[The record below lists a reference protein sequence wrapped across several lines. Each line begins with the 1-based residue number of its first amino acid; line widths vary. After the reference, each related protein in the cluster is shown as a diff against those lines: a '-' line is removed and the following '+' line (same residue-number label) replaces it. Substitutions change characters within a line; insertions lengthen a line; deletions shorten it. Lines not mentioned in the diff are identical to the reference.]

1 MGICS
6 GEIKG
11 DPDIAGTGVV
21 AAIFINAIVAI
32 ILSIILW
39 FYVFFYMET
48 ENVDSPSEPITHATT
63 RHFRLYV
70 SNKHPWWISVLRDA
84 LVMQGDSQ
92 LISGLAIV
100 IASLV
105 NVYKDDETPLYHI
118 FIARALA
125 DVCLAGHSASIIL
138 IPRTEHNW
146 WFRLGILL
154 FTLGLWEIWSY
165 AAIERFRRWNWETPY
180 CLENTSKVPGDYND
194 WIFWSMLLI
203 PLGYISPYLNVWEFG
218 RNWTNKFEKL
228 IMTCLRSLKDH
239 SKDISRHRSIVDL
252 LGKASLLILETLV
265 CVNVL
270 PFTVFIPASCTLLP
284 VQSAISLGWDIYDVV
299 KARAANAHIVVANPG
314 YRPGRSFQN
323 NDNPEHDWGFGQIL
337 PFVMLLLPILTALDY
352 LKSIKLKDLC
362 EKLSEN

>member
-1 MGICS
+1 M
-6 GEIKG
+6 
-11 DPDIAGTGVV
+11 
-21 AAIFINAIVAI
+21 
-32 ILSIILW
+32 
-39 FYVFFYMET
+39 
-48 ENVDSPSEPITHATT
+48 
-63 RHFRLYV
+63 
-70 SNKHPWWISVLRDA
+70 LRDA

-146 WFRLGILL
+146 CFRLGILL

-203 PLGYISPYLNVWEFG
+203 PLGYIS
-218 RNWTNKFEKL
+218 
-228 IMTCLRSLKDH
+228 
-239 SKDISRHRSIVDL
+239 
-252 LGKASLLILETLV
+252 
-265 CVNVL
+265 
-270 PFTVFIPASCTLLP
+270 
-284 VQSAISLGWDIYDVV
+284 
-299 KARAANAHIVVANPG
+299 
-314 YRPGRSFQN
+314 
-323 NDNPEHDWGFGQIL
+323 
-337 PFVMLLLPILTALDY
+337 LT
-352 LKSIKLKDLC
+352 
-362 EKLSEN
+362 